1 MEHVGHVKLML
12 MEVVGSVRER
22 VQRMER
28 WEHVKRRLLF
38 VVQTARVI
46 LVVLAHKSDHE
57 INYEI
62 KRIRLLLHKV
72 PSCYPFLI
80 SFSAV

>member
-46 LVVLAHKSDHE
+46 LVVLAHKCKHE
-57 INYEI
+57 VIQEVLEVGAFTEN
-62 KRIRLLLHKV
+62 L
-72 PSCYPFLI
+72 FLQMYY
-80 SFSAV
+80 SYQLDVV

>member
-1 MEHVGHVKLML
+1 MRPPNLCAGQMEHVEHVKLML
-12 MEVVGSVRER
+12 MELVGPVLER

-46 LVVLAHKSDHE
+46 LVVLAPKSKHE
-57 INYEI
+57 AINE
-62 KRIRLLLHKV
+62 LLG
-72 PSCYPFLI
+72 I
-80 SFSAV
+80 